1 MVSTDVYEGK
11 ENIVRI
17 QLVPATTPTTRPL
30 ENNSEI
36 ARLLSLHQSLS
47 AWTGG
52 ALPPTLDTSRV
63 RRVLDI
69 GCGVGAWV
77 HEVARDNPQMQV
89 VGVDTNPYFIA
100 HARAAA
106 HETHNATFLEQD
118 MHALESVFS
127 HGSFDLIHLRFLA
140 GTVSVAQFPLLIS
153 SVSRLCKRNGLIIVT
168 EAELPL
174 TSSSACDYMSSLI
187 LSAMITAGMAFSP
200 GFTPQLGIASRLRYW
215 LRKQNCVLKH
225 DDTRYLDIS
234 PGKPAHNLFVRQA
247 TIFVQQVRHFVIRTG
262 HITEEQFEEL
272 FIRMQ
277 QEIAEHSFYG
287 VCPLHTIIAFNN
299 VPRVGLSLVNASM
312 PQYQYS

>member
-1 MVSTDVYEGK
+1 M
-11 ENIVRI
+11 RI
-17 QLVPATTPTTRPL
+17 QLVPATTTIARPL

-47 AWTGG
+47 AWMGG
-52 ALPPTLDTSRV
+52 ALPPTLDVSKV
-63 RRVLDI
+63 KRVLDI

-77 HEVARDNPQMQV
+77 HEVARDHPQMQV
-89 VGVDTNPYFIA
+89 VGIDTNPYFIA

-106 HETHNATFLEQD
+106 YEMHNATFLEQD
-118 MHALESVFS
+118 MYALESVFQ

-153 SVSRLCKRNGLIIVT
+153 SVSHLCKRNGLIIVT

-187 LSAMITAGMAFSP
+187 LSALITAGRAFSP

-234 PGKPAHNLFVRQA
+234 PGKPAHDL
-247 TIFVQQVRHFVIRTG
+247 FVQQAIPFVQQIRCFVIGTG
-262 HITEEQFEEL
+262 HITEGQFEDL
-272 FIRMQ
+272 FIRMR
-277 QEIAEHSFYG
+277 QEIAERNFYG

-299 VPRVGLSLVNASM
+299 VPRVGLSLMNVSM